1 MNPKL
6 PELPK
11 EVGWTTLL
19 KPWFYV
25 GEEIMNEEYEEMVY
39 TKDQMIAFAL
49 EAIKLNEP

>member
-11 EVGWTTLL
+11 EVGWTILL

-25 GEEIMNEEYEEMVY
+25 GGEIMNEEMVY

-49 EAIKLNEP
+49 ETIKLNEL